1 MPVRPKRLAGKPSG
15 AEQHQARETA
25 NERGYTYRWQKARAG
40 WLRNHPLCAQCERDG
55 VVRAANEVDHIVPHK
70 GDMQL
75 FWDSS
80 NWQSLCKP
88 CHSLK
93 TATEDGGFGR
103 VVTNGHRSR

>member
-15 AEQHQARETA
+15 AEQHQARENSNT
-25 NERGYTYRWQKARAG
+25 RGYTYRWRKARAG
-40 WLRNHPLCAQCERDG
+40 WLRNHPLCAHCENEGR
-55 VVRAANEVDHIVPHK
+55 VRAATDVDHIVPHK

-80 NWQSLCKP
+80 NWQSLCA
-88 CHSLK
+88 HHHGIK

-103 VVTNGHRSR
+103 VVTNGPSK